1 MIQRL
6 LFFIKKPTSRN
17 VIINTVGNYINV
29 VFIAFFAFLLVR
41 IISPAQYGVL
51 SVLLGIS
58 YVLANV
64 LDFGTTATIYSYLPP
79 LIEKSRKDTYVFIK
93 TIFVFQTLLSLIIIA
108 ILFVSFPFLD
118 RIFFKT
124 NAPKWE
130 LYMTTISVLFFIWSN
145 FFLNI
150 LYASK
155 KFLKANI
162 YSLIANVV
170 KTIVILGFALVGKL
184 YVGTVIFVFGIVGPI
199 VFFILILYEKKERI
213 NFFVKSEINRK
224 HFRLKYTLTFFTA
237 TQFFNLASRMDL
249 FLLSFYF
256 PGSSQIGHY
265 GLSQKIILTVTM
277 AIVSIT
283 QVLSPQFSHIKTREE
298 VRHQVKTGF
307 YYLMMPAGVF
317 ILLFLTPDIVFKSFF
332 TEKFIKAASITRA
345 LGIPYLISILGN
357 IPNLFI
363 LYTIKKPVYILWTNI
378 AFLAVISAGCF
389 LFIPRYGVMAPVYVL
404 TLGFI
409 VGTSITTIASI
420 YEYKKL
426 PSLPNSKR
434 KPI

>member
-1 MIQRL
+1 MIQRIIN
-6 LFFIKKPTSRN
+6 FIKKPTSKN
-17 VIINTVGNYINV
+17 IIVNTIGNYVNV

-41 IISPAQYGVL
+41 IISPSQYGVL
-51 SVLLGIS
+51 SVLLGIA

-79 LIEKSRKDTYVFIK
+79 LMEKSKKDTYVFIK
-93 TIFVFQTLLSLIIIA
+93 TIFIYQSIFSLVVIS
-108 ILFVSFPFLD
+108 ILFITFPYLD
-118 RIFFKT
+118 KVFFKT

-130 LYMTTISVLFFIWSN
+130 LYVTTISVLFFIWSN

-170 KTIVILGFALVGKL
+170 KTVVIIGFALIGKL

-199 VFFILILYEKKERI
+199 VFFILIMYEKRERLD
-213 NFFVKSEINRK
+213 FFIKSKIDKK
-224 HFRLKYTLTFFTA
+224 HFRLKYTLTYFIG

-256 PGSSQIGHY
+256 PGSAQIGHY

-283 QVLSPQFSHIKTREE
+283 QVLSPQFSHLRTQEE

-307 YYLMMPAGVF
+307 YYLIMPAGIFV
-317 ILLFLTPDIVFKSFF
+317 LLFLTPDIIFKLFF
-332 TEKFIKAASITRA
+332 TDKFVKAASITRA
-345 LGIPYLISILGN
+345 LGVPYLISIIGN

-378 AFLAVISAGCF
+378 AFLAVISTGCF
-389 LFIPRYGVMAPVYVL
+389 LLIPRYGVMGPVYVL

-409 VGTSITTIASI
+409 VGNTITSIASI
-420 YEYKKL
+420 YEYKKM
-426 PSLPNSKR
+426 PR
-434 KPI
+434 G

>member
-1 MIQRL
+1 MIQRIIN
-6 LFFIKKPTSRN
+6 FIKKPTSKN
-17 VIINTVGNYINV
+17 IIVNTIGNYVNV

-41 IISPAQYGVL
+41 IISPSQYGVL
-51 SVLLGIS
+51 SVLLGIA

-79 LIEKSRKDTYVFIK
+79 LMEKSNKDTYVFIK
-93 TIFVFQTLLSLIIIA
+93 TIFIYQSIFSLVVIS
-108 ILFVSFPFLD
+108 ILFITFPYLD
-118 RIFFKT
+118 KVFFKT

-130 LYMTTISVLFFIWSN
+130 LYVTTISVLFFIWSN

-170 KTIVILGFALVGKL
+170 KTVVIIGFALIGKL

-199 VFFILILYEKKERI
+199 VFFILIMYEKRERLD
-213 NFFVKSEINRK
+213 FFIKSKIDKK
-224 HFRLKYTLTFFTA
+224 HFRLKYTLTYFIG

-256 PGSSQIGHY
+256 PGSAQIGHY

-283 QVLSPQFSHIKTREE
+283 QVLSPQFSHLRTQEE

-307 YYLMMPAGVF
+307 YYLIMPAGIFV
-317 ILLFLTPDIVFKSFF
+317 LLFLTPDIIFKLFF
-332 TEKFIKAASITRA
+332 TDKFVKAASITRA
-345 LGIPYLISILGN
+345 LGVPYLISIIGN

-378 AFLAVISAGCF
+378 AFLAVISTGCF
-389 LFIPRYGVMAPVYVL
+389 LLIPRYGVMGPVYVL

-409 VGTSITTIASI
+409 VGNTITSIASI
-420 YEYKKL
+420 YEYKKM
-426 PSLPNSKR
+426 PR
-434 KPI
+434 G

>member
-1 MIQRL
+1 MIRRI
-6 LFFIKKPTSRN
+6 FNFIKKPTSRN
-17 VIINTVGNYINV
+17 IIINTVGNYINV
-29 VFIAFFAFLLVR
+29 VFIFFFAILVTR
-41 IISPAQYGVL
+41 IISPTQYGVL

-79 LIEKSRKDTYVFIK
+79 LIEKSKKDTYVFIK
-93 TIFVFQTLLSLIIIA
+93 TIFVYQTLFSLIIIA
-108 ILFVSFPFLD
+108 ILFVTFPFLD

-130 LYMTTISVLFFIWSN
+130 LYVTIISVLFFIWSN

-155 KFLKANI
+155 QFLKANI

-170 KTIVILGFALVGKL
+170 KTVVIIGFALAGRL
-184 YVGTVIFVFGIVGPI
+184 YVGTVIFVFGIVGPL
-199 VFFILILYEKKERI
+199 VFFILILYEKRGRLD
-213 NFFVKSEINRK
+213 FFMKSKINRE
-224 HFRLKYTLTFFTA
+224 HFRLKYTLTFFIA

-249 FLLSFYF
+249 FLLSFFF
-256 PGSSQIGHY
+256 PGSAQIGHY
-265 GLSQKIILTVTM
+265 GLAQKIILTVTM

-283 QVLSPQFSHIKTREE
+283 QVLSPQFSHLKTRDE

-307 YYLMMPAGVF
+307 YYLIMPAGIF
-317 ILLFLTPDIVFKSFF
+317 ILLFLTPDIIFKLSFP
-332 TEKFIKAASITRA
+332 ERYIKAAAITRA
-345 LGIPYLISILGN
+345 LSIPYLISILGN
-357 IPNLFI
+357 IPNLFV

-378 AFLAVISAGCF
+378 VFLIVVSAGYF
-389 LFIPRYGVMAPVYVL
+389 LLIPRFGVMAPVYIL

-426 PSLPNSKR
+426 PSSPNLKR
-434 KPI
+434 